1 MMSAD
6 LGISKRSHDHVV
18 IISKFT
24 RSINSLLNVHILT
37 WKFLNFPFY
46 SILHKMLFLSLIVV
60 LHTTWWTFRLSLRI
74 DHLILIIHHGWIIFP
89 ILKSIIIRSDSPGN
103 RRWWL
108 HAYATT
114 SRIILIVE
122 LIDIIFILHV
132 SIRSIILNP
141 LSSSAISEI
150 VMHNLPSFS
159 LCLNTACLR
168 TVVSTVVIVIFSD
181 LGVALILSIW
191 FWSFFVETRIY
202 LL

>member
-1 MMSAD
+1 MSAD

-18 IISKFT
+18 IISKFAW
-24 RSINSLLNVHILT
+24 SINSLLNVHVLT

-60 LHTTWWTFRLSLRI
+60 LHSTWWTFRLSLRI
-74 DHLILIIHHGWIIFP
+74 DHLILIIHHGWIIFS
-89 ILKSIIIRSDSPGN
+89 ILKSIVIRSDSPGN

-108 HAYATT
+108 HAYTTT

-122 LIDIIFILHV
+122 LVDIIFILHV
-132 SIRSIILNP
+132 SIRSIILNS
-141 LSSSAISEI
+141 LSSSAICKI
-150 VMHNLPSFS
+150 IMHNLPSFS

-168 TVVSTVVIVIFSD
+168 PVASAVVIIIFSE
-181 LGVALILSIW
+181 LRVALILTIW
-191 FWSFFVETRIY
+191 FWSFFVETRID